1 MSAARA
7 SNYDMKK
14 AVLFGFAL
22 TVFGLAT
29 PSFAQAQEKAS
40 DAAASFTVDAAKA
53 KAGSKVFA
61 AKACVGCHT
70 IGKGRLA
77 GPDLAGLL
85 ERRTETWART
95 WLKDPTPMFETDET
109 AKAMLKEYNNVKMP
123 NMKLTEEQID
133 QLLHYIVETGSKA
146 KKKYVLLH

>member
-1 MSAARA
+1 
-7 SNYDMKK
+7 MKK
-14 AVLFGFAL
+14 AVY
-22 TVFGLAT
+22 FGLAVAALAVAT
-29 PSFAQAQEKAS
+29 PSIAQAQEKAS
-40 DAAASFTVDAAKA
+40 ETAAPFVLDGAKA

-70 IGKGRLA
+70 VGKGRLA

-85 ERRTETWART
+85 ERRTEPWARA
-95 WLKDPTPMFETDET
+95 WLKDPAPMFESDST
-109 AKAMLKEYNNVKMP
+109 AKALLKEYSNVKMP

-146 KKKYVLLH
+146 KKK

>member
-1 MSAARA
+1 
-7 SNYDMKK
+7 MKK
-14 AVLFGFAL
+14 VVVYGFAL
-22 TVFGLAT
+22 AALAVAT

-40 DAAASFTVDAAKA
+40 DAATFVVDAAKA

-70 IGKGRLA
+70 VGKGRLA

-85 ERRTETWART
+85 ERRTEVWART

-109 AKAMLKEYNNVKMP
+109 AKALLKEFNNVKMP

-146 KKKYVLLH
+146 KKK

>member
-7 SNYDMKK
+7 SNQEMKK
-14 AVLFGFAL
+14 AVVYGFAL
-22 TVFGLAT
+22 AALAVAT
-29 PSFAQAQEKAS
+29 PSFAQEKAS
-40 DAAASFTVDAAKA
+40 EAAATFTVDAAKA

-70 IGKGRLA
+70 VGKGRLA
-77 GPDLAGLL
+77 GPDLAGVL
-85 ERRTETWART
+85 ERRTETWTRT

-109 AKAMLKEYNNVKMP
+109 AKALLKEYNNVKMP

-146 KKKYVLLH
+146 KKK

>member
-1 MSAARA
+1 
-7 SNYDMKK
+7 MKK
-14 AVLFGFAL
+14 AVVYGFAL
-22 TVFGLAT
+22 AALAVAT
-29 PSFAQAQEKAS
+29 PSFAQEKAS
-40 DAAASFTVDAAKA
+40 DAAATFTVDAAKA

-77 GPDLAGLL
+77 GPDLAGVL

-109 AKAMLKEYNNVKMP
+109 AKALLKEYNNVKMP

-146 KKKYVLLH
+146 KKK

>member
-1 MSAARA
+1 
-7 SNYDMKK
+7 MKK
-14 AVLFGFAL
+14 AVVFGFAL
-22 TVFGLAT
+22 AAFAMAT
-29 PSFAQAQEKAS
+29 PSYAQAQEKAS
-40 DAAASFTVDAAKA
+40 DAAFAVDAAKA

-85 ERRTETWART
+85 ERRTEDWART

-123 NMKLTEEQID
+123 NMKLTDEQID
-133 QLLHYIVETGSKA
+133 QVLHYIVETGSKA
-146 KKKYVLLH
+146 KKK

>member
-1 MSAARA
+1 M
-7 SNYDMKK
+7 
-14 AVLFGFAL
+14 GFAL
-22 TVFGLAT
+22 AAFAVAA
-29 PSFAQAQEKAS
+29 PSYAQAQEKAS
-40 DAAASFTVDAAKA
+40 PTAATFVVDAAKA

-70 IGKGRLA
+70 VGKGRLA

-95 WLKDPTPMFETDET
+95 WLKDPTPMFETDST
-109 AKAMLKEYNNVKMP
+109 AKAMLKEFNNVKMP

-146 KKKYVLLH
+146 KKK

>member
-1 MSAARA
+1 MKTSVYFGMAVAAFVWC
-7 SNYDMKK
+7 MP
-14 AVLFGFAL
+14 
-22 TVFGLAT
+22 AT
-29 PSFAQAQEKAS
+29 AQAQEAKA
-40 DAAASFTVDAAKA
+40 AEPASAFAVDAAKA

-70 IGKGRLA
+70 VGKGRLA

-85 ERRTETWART
+85 DRRTETWARS

-123 NMKLTEEQID
+123 NMKLSDEQVD
-133 QLLHYIVETGSKA
+133 QVLHYIVEQGAKA
-146 KKKYVLLH
+146 KKK